1 MTMGARIRQAR
12 LEAGLSQRQLAGETM
27 TRNML
32 SALEHD
38 TAKPSVSTLQYLSEK
53 LCKPVSFFLGEG
65 DTALAQMESVRSHY
79 ANGAYQTC
87 LEELE
92 TLDAPLCQPEQAIL
106 RVLCLLAL
114 AEQARLEGKVPY
126 SRSLLAQCREVIELC
141 PYFRQELTRH
151 WLIASARAAA
161 EPERA
166 ALVDQIPVEEEVLLL
181 RAETALARGETE
193 RARCLLLCAGERE
206 DPQWKLLTGQMYFQ
220 TREYAKAL
228 ALLRQVEEVFP
239 HRVIPML
246 EISCRELE
254 DYKMAYYYAKKGAK
268 ET

>member
-1 MTMGARIRQAR
+1 MTMGERIRQAR
-12 LEAGLSQRQLAGETM
+12 MEAGLSQRQLAGEAM

-38 TAKPSVSTLQYLSEK
+38 AANPSVSTLQYLSKK
-53 LCKPVSFFLGEG
+53 LCKPISYFLGED

-106 RVLCLLAL
+106 RALCLLAL

-126 SRSLLAQCREVIELC
+126 SRSILAQCREAIALC

-181 RAETALARGETE
+181 RARAALARGEQE
-193 RARCLLLCAGERE
+193 RAGYLLLCTGERE
-206 DPQWKLLTGQMYFQ
+206 DPQWKLLAGQMYFQ
-220 TREYAKAL
+220 TQEYAKA
-228 ALLRQVEEVFP
+228 AEILRQVEEVFP
-239 HRVIPML
+239 RQAIPML
-246 EISCRELE
+246 EICFRELG
-254 DYKMAYYYAKKGAK
+254 DFKMAYYYAKKEK
-268 ET
+268 